1 MLRTHPA
8 LRGKPTCFSSV
19 LSFRGFRRWEFLGG
33 AAVHV
38 SGGIAVRNL
47 VAIPGNHNYHNIHIC
62 IMICNLE
69 RYLACS
75 ISLNCQS
82 SPVESAGGQKR

>member
-33 AAVHV
+33 AAVDV

-82 SPVESAGGQKR
+82 SPVESVGGQKR